1 VTGRRRNLPRIR
13 RSTRG
18 RDAELHRPH
27 RQVPPTSLDPRDGG
41 VHRATIAGITGSP
54 TTATG
59 RATRTR
65 IVGAAA
71 ELIAERGVAGT
82 SLDDIRAATKSSK
95 SQIYHYF
102 GDKHGLVQAVIEF
115 QSAVVLG
122 TQAEALNSVQ
132 NWHDLGDWAVMMV
145 VTVEQQD
152 ARGGCPIGTL
162 AASLADTEETFRL
175 ALNDAFDTWRE
186 VIRGALVRLRDNG
199 LLAADADL
207 DALTAATL
215 AAIQGGLLLAKT
227 SRDSGQLQAALDGAI
242 SLLRAHG
249 RPGADVT

>member
-1 VTGRRRNLPRIR
+1 MDP
-13 RSTRG
+13 
-18 RDAELHRPH
+18 
-27 RQVPPTSLDPRDGG
+27 LDCE

-54 TTATG
+54 ITARG
-59 RATRTR
+59 RGTRTR
-65 IVGAAA
+65 IVRAAA
-71 ELIAERGVAGT
+71 ELIADRGVAGT

-95 SQIYHYF
+95 SQLYYYF
-102 GDKHGLVQAVIEF
+102 GDKHGLVRAVIEF

-132 NWHDLGDWAVMMV
+132 DWHDLDHWAAMMV
-145 VTVEQQD
+145 AAVEQQG

-162 AASLADTEETFRL
+162 AAGLADTEDTFRL

-199 LLAADADL
+199 LLAPDADL
-207 DALTAATL
+207 EALTTATL

-227 SRDSGQLQAALDGAI
+227 SRDAGQLQTALDGAI

-249 RPGADVT
+249 RPGASIT